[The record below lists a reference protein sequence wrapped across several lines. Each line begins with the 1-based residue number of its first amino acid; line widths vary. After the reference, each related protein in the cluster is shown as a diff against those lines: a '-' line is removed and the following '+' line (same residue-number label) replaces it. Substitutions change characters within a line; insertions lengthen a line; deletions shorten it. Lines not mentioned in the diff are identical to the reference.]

1 MLAEGNSTAAA
12 VEARRV
18 ELAHGSPTATVVR
31 VVAALAAGRVD
42 ASPETLAPL
51 ATNATLS
58 SSFRSL
64 AAFHLAASRI
74 RAGQSKTAVAPLRD
88 VFLLSAEP
96 HLFPRAAYALHRLAE
111 TQPADFQPWPS
122 LPAQIAATASLWTA
136 DVRASVDA
144 WFAPPAAARP
154 PLLSHWVVCFY
165 RSQINPAIGQRCAMV
180 PSCSEYYRQAAR
192 KHGFLT
198 GTAMVADRFF
208 REPDHAK
215 YRIDAIN
222 VNGREKY
229 LDPLGA
235 HDFWFTPRT
244 P

>member
-1 MLAEGNSTAAA
+1 M
-12 VEARRV
+12 
-18 ELAHGSPTATVVR
+18 VR
-31 VVAALAAGRVD
+31 VVAALAAGRAD
-42 ASPETLAPL
+42 AEPESLAPL

-74 RAGQSKTAVAPLRD
+74 RSGRPEAAVAPLRD

-96 HLFPRAAYALHRLAE
+96 HLFPRAAYALHRLSE
-111 TQPADFQPWPS
+111 THSAAFHAWPG
-122 LPAQIAATASLWTA
+122 LLAQIAATSSLWTPDA
-136 DVRASVDA
+136 RASVDA
-144 WFAPPAAARP
+144 WFAPASAARP
-154 PLLSHWVVCFY
+154 PLLSHWIVCFY

-198 GTAMVADRFF
+198 GTAMAADRFY

-215 YRIDAIN
+215 YQVNAVN

-229 LDPLGA
+229 LDPIGA